1 MHDLE
6 GCELDTIFIH
16 DLAIDCVIGV
26 WDWERETLQT
36 VYIDLDIAWDVSR
49 AGRSDRLEDTLSYK
63 DIAKAVSALVI
74 ERKFQLVEAMA
85 AEVAELLQQEF
96 DVPWCR
102 VRVNKKGAVSG
113 AQDVGVVIERG
124 EK

>member
-1 MHDLE
+1 MHNLE
-6 GCELDTIFIH
+6 GCKLDIIFIH

-36 VYIDLDIAWDVSR
+36 VYLDLDFAWDISA

-63 DIAKAVSALVI
+63 EIAKAVSALVV

-85 AEVAELLQQEF
+85 VEVAELLQNEF
-96 DVPWCR
+96 GVPWCR
-102 VRVNKKGAVSG
+102 VRVNKRAAVSS
-113 AQDVGVVIERG
+113 ARDVGVIIERG
-124 EK
+124 VK